1 MSPGA
6 PEAEALGLVLGLAAY
21 VGSNLGMGLQKQG
34 VESLASL
41 LRGGRGAL
49 RWARLR
55 RLGPWLAGTLLTVG
69 GSVLLFVALGLG
81 RASVVGALEGV
92 GLVALAVFARVRLGE
107 RLGSRGLVGVGAIV
121 LGTALVATAAGP
133 AGARASAGAL
143 ALGLTTGE
151 LLLVGLVV
159 VARHSSRWKG
169 VAHGALAG
177 GTAGIAMVIQKL
189 VGEDVLTIGA
199 LDATTALLGLGW
211 LGIAA
216 LGFVFTQLAW
226 LRGRALTVAPA
237 FAALSVSVPVV
248 VGWGLLGEPVS
259 PAGVVGVLLVLGGI
273 VPVASDGAVVG
284 MLEPERR
291 P

>member
-1 MSPGA
+1 MSPVT
-6 PEAEALGLVLGLAAY
+6 PDAETLGLVLGLAAY

-34 VESLASL
+34 VESLASM
-41 LRGGRGAL
+41 LRGGRAAL

-55 RLGPWLAGTLLTVG
+55 RLGPWLAGTALTVG

-107 RLGSRGLVGVGAIV
+107 RLGWRGVVGVGAIV
-121 LGTALVATAAGP
+121 LGTALVAASSGP
-133 AGARASAGAL
+133 SGARASGTAL
-143 ALGLTTGE
+143 TLVLVSME

-177 GTAGIAMVIQKL
+177 GTAGIAMVLQKL

-226 LRGRALTVAPA
+226 LHGRALAVAPA
-237 FAALSVSVPVV
+237 FAALSMSVPVV

-259 PAGVVGVLLVLGGI
+259 LAGVVGVLLVLGGI
-273 VPVASDGAVVG
+273 VPVASDAAVAG